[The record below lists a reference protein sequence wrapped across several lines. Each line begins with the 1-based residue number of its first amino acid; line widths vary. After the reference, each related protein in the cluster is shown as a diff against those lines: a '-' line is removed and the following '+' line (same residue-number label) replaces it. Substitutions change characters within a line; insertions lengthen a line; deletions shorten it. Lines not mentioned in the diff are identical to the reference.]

1 MTHRQETQCRSG
13 VREARSRKV
22 VFSGNGLF
30 EKFWLLF
37 WGIQG
42 VILVDC
48 LKGGETMNSNRFC
61 QLLSMLYD
69 KLQKARP
76 GTFARDTLLLYDNA
90 PPHRASNDFA
100 KSFGFEVL
108 PHPAYS
114 PDLSP
119 CDFYLFSAMKRE
131 MKGREFDS
139 LKANFYRD
147 GMMKLIRHH
156 CPSIYLPYSAEKYM
170 ANV

>member
-1 MTHRQETQCRSG
+1 MDS
-13 VREARSRKV
+13 
-22 VFSGNGLF
+22 
-30 EKFWLLF
+30 
-37 WGIQG
+37 QG

-100 KSFGFEVL
+100 KSLGFEVL
-108 PHPAYS
+108 PHAAYS

-139 LKANFYRD
+139 DEHVADFAVEWLDIVTEAKANFYRD
-147 GMMKLIRHH
+147 GMMKLIRQWELRISLRGDYI
-156 CPSIYLPYSAEKYM
+156 PSNKRELVLPHGHDY
-170 ANV
+170 VR